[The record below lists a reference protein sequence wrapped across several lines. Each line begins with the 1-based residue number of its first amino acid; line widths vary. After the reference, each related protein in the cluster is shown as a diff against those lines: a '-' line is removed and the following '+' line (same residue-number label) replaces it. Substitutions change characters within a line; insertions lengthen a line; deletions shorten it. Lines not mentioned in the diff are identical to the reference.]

1 MTVFTKSFCLFCWF
15 ASFKKETKLKR
26 SHARIAQTVLLLLRV
41 SLKVA
46 RTYLFICARGLYMF
60 LDRLFRQKRFN
71 PFLWFLAPLIKNGA
85 TLWKWYLFSCRYKNI
100 WDIGISTNWVIRNL
114 RRIQFAIQREQ
125 LYAEWGARLKNFH
138 SSNLLWII
146 SLSLFEIVMCYETLS
161 SKCDPR
167 FHTCS

>member
-60 LDRLFRQKRFN
+60 LDRLFRQKRLN

-125 LYAEWGARLKNFH
+125 LYAEWGARLKNLH
-138 SSNLLWII
+138 
-146 SLSLFEIVMCYETLS
+146 
-161 SKCDPR
+161 
-167 FHTCS
+167 